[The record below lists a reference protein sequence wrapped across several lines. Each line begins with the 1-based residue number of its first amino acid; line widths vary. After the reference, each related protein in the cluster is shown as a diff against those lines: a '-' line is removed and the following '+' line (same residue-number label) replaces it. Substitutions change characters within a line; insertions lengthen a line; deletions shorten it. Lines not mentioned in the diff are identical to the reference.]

1 MTEIFNLML
10 DNLRNAGIGILIFLL
25 AYIANISFSLYYNI
39 KVLGQNFN
47 KEQMWNSF
55 LRIITFAVGTCCL
68 VVVIT
73 ALPLFANYMG
83 LPLPD
88 DFVNN
93 LTMVAIIGFPL
104 YLASKYAMMAFE
116 KMKKVLESGTITL
129 SNFEE
134 EAIESVSLEEV
145 ENNKKVYNKIVNGLK
160 EIINEE
166 EKEILHTEESKEK
179 LDKLVEL
186 SEELNKSD
194 KKENV
199 TSTIVSPIIKPLN
212 QEKLK
217 EVINQEVPRSGT
229 WPITFSPLNEEEK
242 YTSQDVPDEVNMEEM
257 EKEQVKG

>member
-1 MTEIFNLML
+1 MAEIYTLML
-10 DNLRNAGIGILIFLL
+10 ANLRNAGIGILIFLL
-25 AYIANISFSLYYNI
+25 AYLANISFSLYYNI

-88 DFVNN
+88 EFVNN

-134 EAIESVSLEEV
+134 EAIESASLEEI
-145 ENNKKVYNKIVNGLK
+145 EKNKEIYDKIVQGLK

-166 EKEILHTEESKEK
+166 KQEEKEVDKKIKESHIEEPKETLNSVEKK
-179 LDKLVEL
+179 LDELVDL
-186 SEELNKSD
+186 SEELNKSNNTD
-194 KKENV
+194 KIPNIEGDKWIPVFNSLE
-199 TSTIVSPIIKPLN
+199 T
-212 QEKLK
+212 
-217 EVINQEVPRSGT
+217 
-229 WPITFSPLNEEEK
+229 EEI
-242 YTSQDVPDEVNMEEM
+242 YTSQDVPDEINMTEM
-257 EKEQVKG
+257 EKEQING

>member
-1 MTEIFNLML
+1 MAEIYTLML
-10 DNLRNAGIGILIFLL
+10 ANLRNAGIGILIFLL
-25 AYIANISFSLYYNI
+25 AYLANISFSLYYNI

-88 DFVNN
+88 EFVNN

-129 SNFEE
+129 TNFEE
-134 EAIESVSLEEV
+134 ETIESVSLEEI
-145 ENNKKVYNKIVNGLK
+145 ENNKKTYDKIVKGLK

-166 EKEILHTEESKEK
+166 ENSNHVEEK

-186 SEELNKSD
+186 SKELNKSD
-194 KKENV
+194 KEEAEKNV
-199 TSTIVSPIIKPLN
+199 ISTITQPIVKPLN
-212 QEKLK
+212 QENLE
-217 EVINQEVPRSGT
+217 EVINQEAPRSGT
-229 WPITFSPLNEEEK
+229 WPITFAPLNEEEK

>member
-160 EIINEE
+160 EAIEE
-166 EKEILHTEESKEK
+166 EKEIAKNDEEKDE
-179 LDKLVEL
+179 
-186 SEELNKSD
+186 
-194 KKENV
+194 
-199 TSTIVSPIIKPLN
+199 PIIKPLKPD
-212 QEKLK
+212 KLD
-217 EVINQEVPRSGT
+217 EVSNKTNEEIEDALHSGT
-229 WPITFSPLNEEEK
+229 WPVEFAPLDKEEI